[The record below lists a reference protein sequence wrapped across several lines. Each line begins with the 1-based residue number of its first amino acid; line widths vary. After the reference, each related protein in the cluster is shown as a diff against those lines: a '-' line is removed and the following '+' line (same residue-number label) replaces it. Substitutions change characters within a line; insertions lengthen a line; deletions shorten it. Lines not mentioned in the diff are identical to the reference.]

1 MGSGVEYAFHCNRHR
16 GYEWILKCSG
26 WGGDEEGGDRIF
38 CMEEII
44 ISVAT
49 RCCSS
54 RYQGISRNYSLHV
67 PEY

>member
-1 MGSGVEYAFHCNRHR
+1 MGRGVENAFRCNR

-26 WGGDEEGGDRIF
+26 WGGDEEGGIF